1 MRGSGVAEE
10 EQEGGRPSSS
20 CKKVIRWHDNPLT
33 RVALHICALHPSV
46 HPLSHQ
52 LDDIGYAEDKGNF

>member
-33 RVALHICALHPSV
+33 RVALHPSV